1 MREFFPT
8 NLLQLCRHYRSI
20 AEVCRRLKISRGQ
33 FNKYLSGRSLPS
45 AFNLKRICD
54 FFGVEEYEIGLPT
67 EQFVNLIGARS
78 KRSSTSLELTPAQ
91 RAVEHLEQQS
101 SPLMRALLGYYHEYY
116 YAMSDPGF
124 IACSLVHMRER
135 DDCFMYERHER
146 LQSSI
151 PGVEDLDRSR
161 YKGLA
166 YYLQDRLFLID
177 YESLTSNEISQTIL
191 IPSFKSRIT
200 RLNGLK
206 MGVSAC
212 DSRKPVCSRV
222 VWHFL
227 GIDIDQNKAYRRV
240 GLYRSDTEQID
251 GDLKARLGR
260 AQIVD
265 GLFQIA

>member
-1 MREFFPT
+1 M
-8 NLLQLCRHYRSI
+8 
-20 AEVCRRLKISRGQ
+20 G
-33 FNKYLSGRSLPS
+33 
-45 AFNLKRICD
+45 
-54 FFGVEEYEIGLPT
+54 
-67 EQFVNLIGARS
+67 
-78 KRSSTSLELTPAQ
+78 
-91 RAVEHLEQQS
+91 
-101 SPLMRALLGYYHEYY
+101 ALLGYYHEYY

-124 IACSLVHMRER
+124 IACSLVHMREG
-135 DDCFMYERHER
+135 DDCFMYERRER

-151 PGVEDLDRSR
+151 PGVENLDCSR
-161 YKGLA
+161 YKGVA

-227 GIDIDQNKAYRRV
+227 GVDIDQQTAYRRV
-240 GLYRSDTEQID
+240 GLYRVDTEQID
-251 GDLKARLGR
+251 CDLKARLGR

-265 GLFQIA
+265 GLFQID